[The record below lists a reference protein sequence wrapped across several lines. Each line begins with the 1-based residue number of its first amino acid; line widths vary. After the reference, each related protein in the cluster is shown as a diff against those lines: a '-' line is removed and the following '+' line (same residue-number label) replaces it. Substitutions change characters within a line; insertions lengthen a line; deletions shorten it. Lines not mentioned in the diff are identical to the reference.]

1 MVNEPA
7 SPPRLRGWLLMSLG
21 VLGMVLGALWT
32 LQGLDIVAESR
43 MSGVDIWAVIGPVVA
58 IVGLAMV
65 IAGERVRAR
74 SKRKV

>member
-1 MVNEPA
+1 MVNETA
-7 SPPRLRGWLLMSLG
+7 STPRLRGWLLMSLG

-32 LQGLDIVAESR
+32 LQGLDIVTESR

-58 IVGLAMV
+58 IAGLAMV

>member
-1 MVNEPA
+1 
-7 SPPRLRGWLLMSLG
+7 
-21 VLGMVLGALWT
+21 
-32 LQGLDIVAESR
+32 

-58 IVGLAMV
+58 IAGLVAV